1 MAGERDHACLP
12 RSEFV
17 PRRFSER
24 LHESCG
30 QVVASVLW
38 LGNIGFSESED
49 GAGTLCSAVAAGG
62 GMALERAA
70 RLLEVDGDAL
80 ALCCTQRAMA
90 SREGVIV
97 IPLSA
102 SQACDARDGLAKVLY
117 SALFDWL
124 IERIDTAM
132 RPKDGGECPQQP
144 VLRDQTDGS

>member
-1 MAGERDHACLP
+1 
-12 RSEFV
+12 
-17 PRRFSER
+17 
-24 LHESCG
+24 
-30 QVVASVLW
+30 
-38 LGNIGFSESED
+38 
-49 GAGTLCSAVAAGG
+49 
-62 GMALERAA
+62 
-70 RLLEVDGDAL
+70 
-80 ALCCTQRAMA
+80 MA

-144 VLRDQTDGS
+144 VLRFQTDIS

>member
-1 MAGERDHACLP
+1 
-12 RSEFV
+12 
-17 PRRFSER
+17 
-24 LHESCG
+24 
-30 QVVASVLW
+30 
-38 LGNIGFSESED
+38 
-49 GAGTLCSAVAAGG
+49 
-62 GMALERAA
+62 MALERAA
-70 RLLEVDGDAL
+70 RLLAVDGDAL

-144 VLRDQTDGS
+144 VLRFQTDIS

>member
-1 MAGERDHACLP
+1 MC
-12 RSEFV
+12 S
-17 PRRFSER
+17 
-24 LHESCG
+24 
-30 QVVASVLW
+30 SV
-38 LGNIGFSESED
+38 S
-49 GAGTLCSAVAAGG
+49 AGG

-70 RLLEVDGDAL
+70 RLLAVDGDAL

-144 VLRDQTDGS
+144 VLRFQTDIS